1 MSVIGKIKQK
11 FLESSGSYK
20 HYKNENEI
28 LNKKF
33 NKEIKSLN
41 KKISMLEKK
50 NEYYEKV
57 IDSNTFLFNTLF
69 LDYELKP
76 KGILKNMQVLCQE
89 LLDFTV
95 NVCNKYELGYWLE
108 AGNLLGAVRHGGFI
122 PWDDDM
128 DIAMMRKEYNKFSDI
143 IDEEVVYQGLD
154 DVIII
159 HKDQEVR
166 KYFINPFIKLDYMY
180 GENVLSGID
189 VFPFDFTNNYKMS
202 PKNHAKERDKFYKKL
217 CTGHSREEVI
227 NDYYDNMDLNWD
239 DGEFIIPGLETP
251 RYSAGYNHKFYLWK
265 KSRFLPFKT
274 LEFNGKEY
282 KVPNDPDYYL
292 STTYS
297 NYMKIP
303 SVINHHH
310 TNVADV
316 RNVEDI
322 NLAYEKAIKRLNSVN
337 LDFK

>member
-11 FLESSGSYK
+11 FLESSGSYN

-122 PWDDDM
+122 P
-128 DIAMMRKEYNKFSDI
+128 
-143 IDEEVVYQGLD
+143 
-154 DVIII
+154 
-159 HKDQEVR
+159 
-166 KYFINPFIKLDYMY
+166 
-180 GENVLSGID
+180 
-189 VFPFDFTNNYKMS
+189 
-202 PKNHAKERDKFYKKL
+202 
-217 CTGHSREEVI
+217 
-227 NDYYDNMDLNWD
+227 
-239 DGEFIIPGLETP
+239 
-251 RYSAGYNHKFYLWK
+251 
-265 KSRFLPFKT
+265 
-274 LEFNGKEY
+274 
-282 KVPNDPDYYL
+282 
-292 STTYS
+292 
-297 NYMKIP
+297 
-303 SVINHHH
+303 
-310 TNVADV
+310 
-316 RNVEDI
+316 
-322 NLAYEKAIKRLNSVN
+322 
-337 LDFK
+337 